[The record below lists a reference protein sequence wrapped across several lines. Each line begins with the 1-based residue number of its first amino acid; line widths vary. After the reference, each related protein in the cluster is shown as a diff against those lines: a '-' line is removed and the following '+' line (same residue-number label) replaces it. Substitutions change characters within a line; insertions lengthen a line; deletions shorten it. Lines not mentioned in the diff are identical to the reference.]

1 MYRSSY
7 GWAGVHMPLVYVLAG
22 VFSGFVA
29 AVSTLAMGHP
39 MVVALI
45 VYSVAGSFWVL
56 VLAALIAAL
65 RGARA

>member
-1 MYRSSY
+1 
-7 GWAGVHMPLVYVLAG
+7 MPLVYVLAG
-22 VFSGFVA
+22 VFSGFLA
-29 AVSTLAMGHP
+29 AVSALAMGHP

-56 VLAALIAAL
+56 VLAALIAAS